1 MIPYHDAHLAPE
13 PLLYLL
19 PALVEERYHRPVI
32 FTNRGPKLPC
42 GTYDPRTELIE
53 IHLHQIWSHTRWEQ
67 VGMAELWRD
76 LLGSCLHE
84 FGHVATIPRLDPTVV
99 AGYAHDHRAYRYV
112 ENPAVAWQRRR
123 LAELLTRDTRLAQP
137 SILTGYLGA
146 RHAGTME
153 LLRTATTGSGLAF
166 YVAERRKMATGGQLT
181 AGEALRK
188 LGISSP
194 TSRDY
199 RHLRRL
205 DVGTP
210 HRDSAG
216 RLHTLYTWADL
227 DAVAEHFGAA
237 CQLRPSQAF
246 DPSRTASHPAV
257 SENHG
262 S

>member
-181 AGEALRK
+181 AGGGATQVRDLVADIPG
-188 LGISSP
+188 LSSLAP
-194 TSRDY
+194 VRRGDATSRQCRPPAY
-199 RHLRRL
+199 ALH
-205 DVGTP
+205 VGG
-210 HRDSAG
+210 SG
-216 RLHTLYTWADL
+216 R
-227 DAVAEHFGAA
+227 
-237 CQLRPSQAF
+237 
-246 DPSRTASHPAV
+246 SR
-257 SENHG
+257 
-262 S
+262 